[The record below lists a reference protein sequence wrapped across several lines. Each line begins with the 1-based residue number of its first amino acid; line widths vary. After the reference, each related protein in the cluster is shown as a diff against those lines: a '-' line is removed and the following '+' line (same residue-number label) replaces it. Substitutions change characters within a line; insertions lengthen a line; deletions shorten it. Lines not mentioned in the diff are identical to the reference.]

1 MKNAL
6 IKCKDGVYRQVAT
19 RLHVAAND
27 NTLTEPLCRQTYE
40 LERAMEAWR
49 AGEAHASA

>member
-1 MKNAL
+1 MTHM
-6 IKCKDGVYRQVAT
+6 IKCKDGVYRQAAS

-27 NTLTEPLCRQTYE
+27 NTLVLPVCRQTYE

-49 AGEAHASA
+49 AGEAA